1 MRTSLIVGMLGAAAL
16 CLTVADAAD
25 AGSRRGGREGHGGR
39 GLCGSGPTGID
50 VEQRDAQQ
58 AKDDLCAAGEVSR
71 EDARALRT
79 SRHKAFVS
87 ILTQD
92 QQEALKSLRQE
103 RRSARGPHDRAE
115 DDEPTSEEAIEG
127 ASKAAVA
134 NTTWAEIKMEAR

>member
-1 MRTSLIVGMLGAAAL
+1 L
-16 CLTVADAAD
+16 ADALELTDEQIAAWD
-25 AGSRRGGREGHGGR
+25 LLRE
-39 GLCGSGPTGID
+39 
-50 VEQRDAQQ
+50 DAQQ